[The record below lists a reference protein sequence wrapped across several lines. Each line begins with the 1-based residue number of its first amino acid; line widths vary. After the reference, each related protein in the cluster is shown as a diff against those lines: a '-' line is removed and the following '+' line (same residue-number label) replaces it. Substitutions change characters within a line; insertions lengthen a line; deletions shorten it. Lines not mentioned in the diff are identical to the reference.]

1 MFIFTDIHTNRQ
13 KAAAMVVMTTD
24 TGRGFF
30 LEEGW

>member
-24 TGRGFF
+24 TGGIL

>member
-1 MFIFTDIHTNRQ
+1 MFILRISATNRQ

-24 TGRGFF
+24 TGGIL